1 MKIEFKGSFARDLK
15 KIKDK
20 ELLQQVRTII
30 EQIELADSLHGVKH
44 LRPLE
49 GTSRYYRIRVRDYRV
64 GIIDGAGY
72 RYFCKMSAS
81 QRNL

>member
-1 MKIEFKGSFARDLK
+1 M
-15 KIKDK
+15 KDK

-64 GIIDGAGY
+64 GIIMEQGTVTFVRCLHRKEIY
-72 RYFCKMSAS
+72 RYFP
-81 QRNL
+81 